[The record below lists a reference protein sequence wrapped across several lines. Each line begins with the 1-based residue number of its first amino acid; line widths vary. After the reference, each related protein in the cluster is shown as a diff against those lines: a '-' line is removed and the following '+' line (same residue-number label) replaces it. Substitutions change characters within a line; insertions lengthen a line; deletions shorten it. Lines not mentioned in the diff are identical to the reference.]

1 MKVYDKPIG
10 RLGNAIFRYLASSL
24 FCILYDAERT
34 YNSNECDS
42 TITDQIF
49 CWWMDTLLNDK
60 ECQVPSIL
68 NYNYTFQGYFQHDNI
83 YKKYKNELIAWIQ
96 NHPNDLLKP
105 DDHPNDLLRPD
116 EHVSLFKASDIF
128 STSSKHYD
136 IVVHIRLDDF
146 LSIGWVIHPLSLK
159 RVLDRLNSTS
169 FCFVCGTLSKP
180 IEYRY
185 IDYFKKFYNITIESN
200 DVLEDYGI
208 MKNAKTLVCSMSTLS
223 WCASFF
229 SNNDQIVYFPDY
241 CIYRIHE
248 TFKNPKENTIHYPFI
263 KIYSDDLDRFLD
275 LCDN

>member
-10 RLGNAIFRYLASSL
+10 RIGNAIFKYLACSL

-34 YNSNECDS
+34 DISEQCDS
-42 TITDQIF
+42 TITDGIF
-49 CWWMDTLLNDK
+49 RWWIDTLLNGK
-60 ECQVPSIL
+60 ECQVPSIHD
-68 NYNYTFQGYFQHDNI
+68 YNYVFNGYFQHDTI
-83 YKKYKNELIAWIQ
+83 YKKYKNELVTWIQ
-96 NHPNDLLKP
+96 NHPNDSL
-105 DDHPNDLLRPD
+105 NTD
-116 EHVSLFKASDIF
+116 ENFPLFRAKDIL
-128 STSSKHYD
+128 SNSSKHYD

-159 RVLDRLNSTS
+159 RVLDGLNSTS
-169 FCFVCGTLSKP
+169 FCFVCGTISKP
-180 IEYRY
+180 IEHRY
-185 IDYFKKFYNITIESN
+185 IDYFKKYYDITIESN

-229 SNNDQIVYFPDY
+229 SNNDQLVYFPDY

-263 KIYSDDLDRFLD
+263 KIYSEDLDRFLD

>member
-1 MKVYDKPIG
+1 MKVCDITCG
-10 RLGNAIFRYLASSL
+10 RLGNANFRYLASSL

-42 TITDQIF
+42 TITDEIF
-49 CWWMDTLLNDK
+49 YWWLDTLLNDK
-60 ECQVPSIL
+60 ECQVPSIP
-68 NYNYTFQGYFQHDNI
+68 NYNYTFKGYFQHDDI
-83 YKKYKNELIAWIQ
+83 YNKYKNELIEWIQ

-105 DDHPNDLLRPD
+105 D
-116 EHVSLFKASDIF
+116 EHFSLFKASDIL

-146 LSIGWVIHPLSLK
+146 LSLGWVIHPLSLK
-159 RVLDRLNSTS
+159 RALDRLDSSS
-169 FCFVCGTLSKP
+169 FCFVCGTISKP
-180 IEYRY
+180 IEHRY
-185 IDYFKKFYNITIESN
+185 IDYFKKYYDITIESN

-229 SNNDQIVYFPDY
+229 SNNDQLVYFPDY

-263 KIYSDDLDRFLD
+263 KIYSEDLDRFLD